1 MRFCSA
7 RVALTRIKQSQGR
20 YRMSDEKFDRK
31 LAVIFATDVVGYSR
45 AMEIDEDQTLSNLK
59 ACRNILDDLF
69 REHGGRIFN
78 TAGDSVLA
86 EFASAVSAVICASEF
101 QALIK
106 ERNSSGDLNK
116 KMEFRIGINMGD
128 VVEENGN
135 LYGDGVNIAARL
147 EAFAD
152 TNGIC
157 LSRNVY
163 ELVNSKTQFKFH
175 DLGEQQVKTNKFHA
189 YDVALEG
196 QKKRN
201 IKSQSSR
208 TVQNAFILAGLLA
221 VIIIGAF
228 FWFNR
233 NDFEPADLSKFAYE
247 LPEKPSIAILPFS
260 NLSGDLTKQYL
271 SDGLT
276 QNITGVLS
284 KSSNIFVIATG
295 SVKKAQENASNNV
308 EISERL
314 GVRFL
319 LTGGVQQAGNDLR
332 VTVELVDTVLG
343 KNIWA
348 NKYSGKLD
356 DLFSFEDKIA
366 RNIFRNLGFEI
377 GSNIM
382 SKASMSHFGSV
393 EEMRELMAD
402 RKLMLSFSPA
412 NHEKLANNTNARL
425 IENPQSGPANLA
437 NAWVQMQKMMMKLTP
452 NPSETIKKGKFHAD
466 LAHEIMNDGNS
477 LIVGGWFELFD
488 SKPDAAREKVNIAI
502 QLDPSSGD
510 VIAGAG
516 NIFLLTGDIESAR
529 KMFEK
534 AIRIAPYHPAWYAN
548 RYAEALTFLGEYEKA
563 KILLNELMRK
573 SADRSVNIREQSR
586 ALVGLSVIAGFE
598 NKPEEGK
605 EFIEKLQG
613 LNPKFSQSSVKNYLG
628 LMSEKDLLSKYL
640 NMAGELGLPQ

>member
-1 MRFCSA
+1 MA
-7 RVALTRIKQSQGR
+7 
-20 YRMSDEKFDRK
+20 DDKFNRK
-31 LAVIFATDVVGYSR
+31 LAVVFATDVVGYSR
-45 AMEIDEDQTLSNLK
+45 AMEINENQTLSNLK

-86 EFASAVSAVICASEF
+86 EFSSAVSAVVCASEF
-101 QALIK
+101 QSLIK
-106 ERNSSGDLNK
+106 ERNSTSDVNK

-147 EAFAD
+147 EAFAE

-163 ELVNSKTQFKFH
+163 ELVNSKTQFQFH
-175 DLGEQQVKTNKFHA
+175 DLGEQQVKTNRFHA
-189 YDVALEG
+189 YDVAIEG
-196 QKKRN
+196 GKKRN
-201 IKSQSSR
+201 IKSKSTK
-208 TVQNAFILAGLLA
+208 TVQNTFIMAGLLA
-221 VIIIGAF
+221 AVIVGTF
-228 FWFNR
+228 FWLNR

-247 LPEKPSIAILPFS
+247 LPKKPSIAILPFS

-276 QNITGVLS
+276 QNITGTLS
-284 KSSNIFVIATG
+284 KSSDIFVIATG
-295 SVKKAQENASNNV
+295 SVIKAQENASNNV
-308 EISERL
+308 EISEKL

-319 LTGGVQQAGNDLR
+319 VTGGVQQANNDLR

-356 DLFSFEDKIA
+356 DLFSFQDKIA
-366 RNIFRNLGFEI
+366 QNIFENLGFEI
-377 GSNIM
+377 GPNIL
-382 SKASMSHFGSV
+382 SKASKSHFGNV

-466 LAHEIMNDGNS
+466 LAHGIMNDGNS

-488 SKPDAAREKVNIAI
+488 GNPNEAREKVNIAI

-605 EFIEKLQG
+605 EFIKKLRE

-628 LMSEKDLLSKYL
+628 LMSEKNRLTEYL
-640 NMAGELGLPQ
+640 NIAGKFGLPK

>member
-1 MRFCSA
+1 
-7 RVALTRIKQSQGR
+7 
-20 YRMSDEKFDRK
+20 MSDDKFNRK
-31 LAVIFATDVVGYSR
+31 LAVVFATDVVGYSR
-45 AMEIDEDQTLSNLK
+45 AMEINENQTLSNLK
-59 ACRNILDDLF
+59 ACRKILDDLF
-69 REHGGRIFN
+69 REHGGSIFN

-86 EFASAVSAVICASEF
+86 EFSSAVSAVVCASEF
-101 QALIK
+101 QSFIK
-106 ERNSSGDLNK
+106 ERNSTSDVNK

-147 EAFAD
+147 EAFAE

-163 ELVNSKTQFKFH
+163 ELVNSKTQFQFH

-189 YDVALEG
+189 YDVAIEG
-196 QKKRN
+196 RKKRN
-201 IKSQSSR
+201 IKSKSSK
-208 TVQNAFILAGLLA
+208 TVQNTFIIAGLLA
-221 VIIIGAF
+221 AVMIGTF
-228 FWFNR
+228 LWLNR

-247 LPEKPSIAILPFS
+247 LPKKPSIAILPFS

-276 QNITGVLS
+276 QNITGTLS
-284 KSSNIFVIATG
+284 KSSDIFVIATG
-295 SVKKAQENASNNV
+295 SVIKAQENASNNV
-308 EISERL
+308 EISEKL

-319 LTGGVQQAGNDLR
+319 VTGGVQQANNDLR

-356 DLFSFEDKIA
+356 DLFSFQDKIA
-366 RNIFRNLGFEI
+366 QNIFENLGFEI
-377 GSNIM
+377 GPNIL
-382 SKASMSHFGSV
+382 SKASKSHFGSV
-393 EEMRELMAD
+393 KEMRELMAD

-412 NHEKLANNTNARL
+412 NHEKFANNTNARL

-452 NPSETIKKGKFHAD
+452 NPSETIKKGKFHAN

-488 SKPDAAREKVNIAI
+488 GNPNEAREKVNTAI

-605 EFIEKLQG
+605 AFIKKLQE

-628 LMSEKDLLSKYL
+628 LMSEKNLLTKYL
-640 NMAGELGLPQ
+640 NIAGKFGLPK